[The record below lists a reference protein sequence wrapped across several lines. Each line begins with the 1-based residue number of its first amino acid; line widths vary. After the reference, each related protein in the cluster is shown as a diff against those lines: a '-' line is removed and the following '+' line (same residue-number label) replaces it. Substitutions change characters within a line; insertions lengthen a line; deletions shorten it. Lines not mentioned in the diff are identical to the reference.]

1 MNTLNSILLELL
13 TVGGVGSLNYILV
26 DLVGA
31 ADKAQGNNN
40 RIAISLVFTAID
52 MALYT
57 LIQQATHKLVASA
70 LLTIVISFTVTLL
83 LANPAQKL
91 IYWCINKVRLGN
103 RKTEVTAVSPWEAIY
118 INASDEPIFAYCYS
132 FDHKPLGWGY
142 LAYVSGDATNNYSVN
157 IVPAIT
163 ETLEDQPS
171 YNEVAENIAT
181 NEIQST
187 YDVQQHINFKQQF
200 IMITLKKKS

>member
-1 MNTLNSILLELL
+1 MNTFNSILLELL
-13 TVGGVGSLNYILV
+13 TIGGVGSLNYILV

-31 ADKAQGNNN
+31 ADKAQVNSN
-40 RIAISLVFTAID
+40 RRAISLVFTAID

-57 LIQQATHKLVASA
+57 LIQQATHKQVASA
-70 LLTIVISFTVTLL
+70 LLTIAISFGVTLL

-91 IYWCINKVRLGN
+91 IYWCVNKVRLGSQ
-103 RKTEVTAVSPWEAIY
+103 KTEVEAVSPWEAAY
-118 INASDEPIFAYCYS
+118 INASDKPVFAYCYS
-132 FDHKPLGWGY
+132 FDYKPLGWGY
-142 LAYVSGDATNNYSVN
+142 LAYVSGDAPNNYSVN
-157 IVPAIT
+157 IVPAIS
-163 ETLEDQPS
+163 ENMEDQPS

-181 NEIQST
+181 NEIQNT

>member
-1 MNTLNSILLELL
+1 MNTFNSILLELL

-31 ADKAQGNNN
+31 ADKAQGNSN
-40 RIAISLVFTAID
+40 RRAISLVFTAID

-70 LLTIVISFTVTLL
+70 LLTIFISFTVTLL

-91 IYWCINKVRLGN
+91 IYWCVNKVRLGN
-103 RKTEVTAVSPWEAIY
+103 RKTKVTAVSPWEANY
-118 INASDEPIFAYCYS
+118 IDASDEPVLAYCYS

-171 YNEVAENIAT
+171 YNEVAENITT